1 MTGDAI
7 VALVLNDWVMLQ
19 MPGVFEQGGVELH
32 RGKRPAW
39 DLASG
44 ELVPSRELKN
54 FDRQSL
60 LLLAAMSL
68 IEDGNDGDSLAGSAI
83 IGATSNGSID
93 TVIQLIKESN
103 ESRFAFQVNPAQIP
117 NTVIN
122 SSLGQLAIK
131 YGIKGPNVSLCAKE
145 LSFYHALV
153 QGLRIAMRGES
164 DYIYTTAIETFS
176 GEFGTLYAQSI
187 NLPAEKRLDT
197 AAIFSFQAVA
207 DLKVQGLIVRSCMTG
222 RLFSSDSAGLID
234 LILTFLAGQGVELD
248 QVSRVNLAAA
258 DSWQM
263 SLSSLNRAFGARFE
277 MLDRAKAL
285 SLSLVGAYQL
295 AEMANGVPAQSFG
308 VMACVDDEGFYGVA
322 LIERNDVREGFF
334 TGSSDSEKAGNL

>member
-7 VALVLNDWVMLQ
+7 VALVLSDWVMLQ
-19 MPGVFEQGGVELH
+19 MPGVFEHGGVELH
-32 RGKRPAW
+32 RGSRPAW
-39 DLASG
+39 DLASS

-68 IEDGNDGDSLAGSAI
+68 IEDGNHGDSLARSAI

-145 LSFYHALV
+145 LSFYNALV
-153 QGLRIAMRGES
+153 QASRIAMRGES
-164 DYIYTTAIETFS
+164 DYIYTTAMETFS

-187 NLPAEKRLDT
+187 NLPAEERLDT
-197 AAIFSFQAVA
+197 AAIFSFQVCI
-207 DLKVQGLIVRSCMTG
+207 DLKAPGLIVRSCMTG
-222 RLFSSDSAGLID
+222 RLLPSNAAGLID
-234 LILTFLAGQGVELD
+234 LVLSFLAEQGVDLDEL
-248 QVSRVNLAAA
+248 SRINLAAP

-263 SLSSLNRAFGARFE
+263 SSNILNLAFGGRFE
-277 MLDRAKAL
+277 MLDRSKAL

-295 AEMANGVPAQSFG
+295 AEIANGLRPQSFG
-308 VMACVDDEGFYGVA
+308 VMVCVDDEGFYGVA
-322 LIERNDVREGFF
+322 LIERVDVREGFF
-334 TGSSDSEKAGNL
+334 TGSSDSGKADNL

>member
-7 VALVLNDWVMLQ
+7 VALVLSDWVMLQ

-32 RGKRPAW
+32 RGKRLAW
-39 DLASG
+39 DQAASK
-44 ELVPSRELKN
+44 LVPSRELKN

-68 IEDGNDGDSLAGSAI
+68 IEDGNHDDSLASSAI

-164 DYIYTTAIETFS
+164 DHIYTTAIETFS
-176 GEFGTLYAQSI
+176 GEFGMLYAQSV
-187 NLPAEKRLDT
+187 NLPVEKRADT
-197 AAIFSFQAVA
+197 AAIFSFQVCT
-207 DLKVQGLIVRSCMTG
+207 DLKVPGLVVRSCMTG
-222 RLFSSDSAGLID
+222 RLFPADSAGLID
-234 LILTFLAGQGVELD
+234 MVLTFLAGQGVELD
-248 QVSRVNLAAA
+248 DLNRVNLAVA
-258 DSWQM
+258 DSWKT
-263 SLSSLNRAFGARFE
+263 SLGCLSLAFGARLE

-295 AEMANGVPAQSFG
+295 AELANGVLPQSFG
-308 VMACVDDEGFYGVA
+308 AMVCVDDEGFYGIA
-322 LIERNDVREGFF
+322 LVERNDEVFF
-334 TGSSDSEKAGNL
+334 TGSSDSDKAGNL